1 MKERGQSIQLA
12 ERGTYFVRNM
22 EFIDQVEV
30 EEHSQDNLESLAVMV
45 LGVIEFI
52 TKQSNV

>member
-1 MKERGQSIQLA
+1 
-12 ERGTYFVRNM
+12 M

-52 TKQSNV
+52 AKTGQRLRSKEG

>member
-1 MKERGQSIQLA
+1 
-12 ERGTYFVRNM
+12 M

-52 TKQSNV
+52 TKTGKRLTSKEG